1 MSERERAAAAG
12 LVFQFPERH
21 FLGDSI
27 LAELTFGW
35 PADFGAR
42 RRLSER
48 LVRVRGSFAANVCR
62 RGSAPVA
69 SSQSDDTPG
78 TSNLGELRIQ
88 SSTST

>member
-1 MSERERAAAAG
+1 MSARERGAAAG

-35 PADFGAR
+35 PADYGER

-48 LVRVRGSFAANVCR
+48 LVRVRCIYVAA
-62 RGSAPVA
+62 AHA
-69 SSQSDDTPG
+69 M
-78 TSNLGELRIQ
+78 LA
-88 SSTST
+88 

>member
-27 LAELTFGW
+27 QAELTFGW
-35 PADFGAR
+35 PADYGER

-48 LVRVRGSFAANVCR
+48 LVRVCAGCDR
-62 RGSAPVA
+62 
-69 SSQSDDTPG
+69 
-78 TSNLGELRIQ
+78 
-88 SSTST
+88 

>member
-48 LVRVRGSFAANVCR
+48 LVRVRGSFGAAVCRSICCPLFAAAN
-62 RGSAPVA
+62 PV
-69 SSQSDDTPG
+69 
-78 TSNLGELRIQ
+78 
-88 SSTST
+88 